1 MVTILLGMLLVLVSV
16 LLAIIGQALVH
27 RLVPLR
33 IRESNIAAIS
43 AIYAALYVMFG
54 VSLAFSL
61 FLTASAFNDAQRTV
75 EREAGSV
82 ESIYRLAGLLPEPES
97 ARIQELTESYARI
110 VVEEEWPMIGRGT
123 ESQPS
128 PQAETLAA
136 DLEKSIGGFEP
147 STSGEQELKAQM
159 LGLVDD
165 LGDDRLVRLLESR
178 QGLPSILWWVL
189 VIGAILTVAFT
200 SLFAVNPPWFHTLA
214 IAGLTVIVVLI
225 LYTVYRIEY
234 PFTGDV
240 RVRPEAFEFVLYE
253 IEGDNTP

>member
-1 MVTILLGMLLVLVSV
+1 MATIFLGILLVLMSV

-27 RLVPLR
+27 RLVPFR
-33 IRESNIAAIS
+33 IRESNITSMS

-82 ESIYRLAGLLPEPES
+82 ESIYRLAGLLPEPER
-97 ARIQELTESYARI
+97 ARIQELAESYARI

-136 DLEKSIGGFEP
+136 DLEKSIGAFEP
-147 STSGEQELKAQM
+147 STSGEQALKAQM
-159 LGLVDD
+159 IGLVDD
-165 LGDDRLVRLLESR
+165 LGDDRLIRLLESR
-178 QGLPSILWWVL
+178 QGLPSILWGVL

-240 RVRPEAFEFVLYE
+240 RVRTDAFEFVLNE

>member
-1 MVTILLGMLLVLVSV
+1 MVTVFLGVLVVLLSV

-33 IRESNIAAIS
+33 IRESNIASIGQ
-43 AIYAALYVMFG
+43 IYAALYVMFG

-61 FLTASAFNDAQRTV
+61 FLTASAFSAAQSTV

-82 ESIYRLAGLLPEPES
+82 ESIYRLAGLLPEPERD
-97 ARIQELTESYARI
+97 RIQELAESYART
-110 VVEEEWPMIGRGT
+110 VVEEEWPLIGRGS

-147 STSGEQELKAQM
+147 STSGEQALKAQL

-165 LGDDRLVRLLESR
+165 LGDDRLIRLLESR
-178 QGLPSILWWVL
+178 QGLPSILWSVL

-200 SLFAVNPPWFHTLA
+200 SLFAVEPPWFHTVA
-214 IAGLTVIVVLI
+214 VAGLTVIVVLI
-225 LYTVYRIEY
+225 LYTIYRIEY

-240 RVRPEAFEFVLYE
+240 RVSPEAFEFVLDE
-253 IEGDNTP
+253 IEGGNIP